1 MLHVHNIR
9 HTCMHTGIHTS
20 YACTCMHPGSSYQ
33 RDTRMKYTCSAPAW
47 LQGQLGSVL
56 LRQGSPSPA
65 KPRINIC
72 LNESI
77 MKVENTQPGS
87 SAALLTTRTTTGQ
100 RLSTLWLEIPRR
112 KFQHTATNSAFNI
125 SSPCECMWSH
135 VGRRRDSATRLALL
149 SQHCSELCLRTYLST
164 CSMTQPDSAPQLRTP
179 QKFRARR
186 GFSTEEL

>member
-1 MLHVHNIR
+1 
-9 HTCMHTGIHTS
+9 
-20 YACTCMHPGSSYQ
+20 
-33 RDTRMKYTCSAPAW
+33 
-47 LQGQLGSVL
+47 
-56 LRQGSPSPA
+56 
-65 KPRINIC
+65 
-72 LNESI
+72 

-100 RLSTLWLEIPRR
+100 RLSTMWLEIPRR
-112 KFQHTATNSAFNI
+112 NFQHTATNSAFNI

-179 QKFRARR
+179 RSLER
-186 GFSTEEL
+186 GVGSLPRSFKMLDRGLSEFEIATGPAGGPIFGGATWPAGLGFASL